1 VSEPSDVRVVED
13 LPFEVDRTPHAWITL
28 VDGTRLAARLWR
40 PKTDDPV
47 PVILE
52 YLPYR
57 KGDSMAAR
65 DEPLGA
71 WFAGHGYAYARV
83 DIRGTGDSDGLI
95 TDEYA
100 PQEQDDGLEVI
111 AWLADQPWCSGTVGM
126 IGISWGGFNGLQIAA
141 RRPPA
146 LKAVISLCSTDDRYA
161 DDVHY
166 DGGCLL
172 AWDMVPWHAVMLSLN
187 ALPPDPDTVGEGWRE
202 TWLRRLDRTPPFL
215 TEWMSH
221 QRRDDYWR
229 HGSVCEDYAAIECP
243 VYMVGGWA
251 DGYTNAIPRT
261 LAGLRGTRK
270 GLIGPWPHSWPHTAD
285 QGPRIDFLHE
295 ALRWW
300 DRWLKD
306 VPNGIDEEPML
317 RAWLQE
323 PAPAGELHLD
333 RPGRWVSEPSWPPP
347 STQPVVRFLGVDGSL
362 GTVTPTAPVELH
374 HRGFQRHGA
383 FAGTW
388 CPYGP
393 EADLPPDQRE
403 EDALCLTFQTEPLAE
418 RLELLGHP
426 RLRLRV
432 AADRPLAFVV
442 ARMCDV
448 SGDGTSTLLSRG
460 ALNLAH
466 RDGHDAPAPL
476 EPGQLVDVE
485 IELDVLGQA
494 VAAGNRLRLA
504 ISSTYWPWLWPS
516 PEPVELTIVAG
527 AASWLELPAR
537 PLGTDDGPPPSF
549 GEPQTAPSLAVED
562 EVTVPAFHRLQR
574 DLVTG
579 SVVMELNQD
588 GDKRMTLPDGLTLIE
603 DNHDRF
609 EIVEG
614 DPLSASVTSGRRLR
628 LERGSWRVD
637 VRTTSSMTSDAER
650 FRLFDRLEA
659 REGDDLV
666 FERTWERDVPR
677 DHV

>member
-1 VSEPSDVRVVED
+1 MV
-13 LPFEVDRTPHAWITL
+13 
-28 VDGTRLAARLWR
+28 
-40 PKTDDPV
+40 
-47 PVILE
+47 
-52 YLPYR
+52 
-57 KGDSMAAR
+57 
-65 DEPLGA
+65 
-71 WFAGHGYAYARV
+71 
-83 DIRGTGDSDGLI
+83 
-95 TDEYA
+95 
-100 PQEQDDGLEVI
+100 
-111 AWLADQPWCSGTVGM
+111 
-126 IGISWGGFNGLQIAA
+126 GISWGGFNGLQIAA

-161 DDVHY
+161 DDVHF

-187 ALPPDPDTVGEGWRE
+187 ALPPDPETVGVGWRK
-202 TWLRRLDRTPPFL
+202 TWLGRLEGTPPFL

-261 LAGLRGTRK
+261 LAGLPGVRK

-300 DRWLKD
+300 DRWLKGE
-306 VPNGIDEEPML
+306 PNGIDQEPML

-323 PAPAGELHLD
+323 PARAGELHVD
-333 RPGRWVSEPSWPPP
+333 RPGRWISEPSWPAP
-347 STQPVVRFLGVDGSL
+347 STEPVVRYLAGDGSL
-362 GTVTPTAPVELH
+362 ETVTPTASVELH

-403 EDALCLTFQTEPLAE
+403 EDALCLTFDTEPLAE

-426 RLRLRV
+426 RLRLRI

-442 ARMCDV
+442 ARLCDV
-448 SGDGTSTLLSRG
+448 SPDGTSTLLSRG

-466 RDGHDAPAPL
+466 RDGHDVPVPL
-476 EPGQLVDVE
+476 EPGQAVDVE
-485 IELDVLGQA
+485 VELDVLGQA

-504 ISSTYWPWLWPS
+504 IASTYWPWLWPS

-527 AASWLELPAR
+527 PGSWLELPAR
-537 PLGTDDGPPPSF
+537 PPGTDDGPLPAF

-579 SVVMELNQD
+579 EVVMELNQD

-603 DNHDRF
+603 ENHDRF

-628 LERGSWRVD
+628 LERGAWRID

-659 REGDDLV
+659 REGEDLV
-666 FERTWERDVPR
+666 FERTWERDVRR
-677 DHV
+677 DHL

>member
-1 VSEPSDVRVVED
+1 MRVVDD
-13 LPFEVDRTPHAWITL
+13 LPFGVERTSHTWISL
-28 VDGTRLAARLWR
+28 ADGTRLAARLWR
-40 PKTDDPV
+40 PRTDDPV
-47 PVILE
+47 PAILE

-57 KGDSMAAR
+57 KGDAMAAR

-83 DIRGTGDSDGLI
+83 DIRGTGDSDGII

-100 PQEQDDGLEVI
+100 PREQDDGLEVI
-111 AWLADQPWCSGTVGM
+111 AWLAAQPWCTGAVGM
-126 IGISWGGFNGLQIAA
+126 VGISWGGFNGLQIAA

-146 LKAVISLCSTDDRYA
+146 LKAVISMCSTDDRYA

-187 ALPPDPDTVGEGWRE
+187 ALPPDPETVGAGWRE
-202 TWLRRLDRTPPFL
+202 TWLERLEATPPFL
-215 TEWMSH
+215 TEWMTH

-229 HGSVCEDYAAIECP
+229 HGSVCEDYASIGCP

-261 LAGLRGTRK
+261 LAGLPGVRK
-270 GLIGPWPHSWPHTAD
+270 GLIGPWPHSWPNTAD

-295 ALRWW
+295 ARRWW

-306 VPNGIDEEPML
+306 EPNGIDEEPML

-323 PAPAGELHLD
+323 PARAGELHLD

-347 STQPVVRFLGVDGSL
+347 STEPVTWHLGGDGSL
-362 GTVTPTAPVELH
+362 GADAPPAPAELV

-383 FAGTW
+383 YAGTW

-403 EDALCLTFQTEPLAE
+403 EDALCLTFETEPLAE

-432 AADRPLAFVV
+432 AADRPMAFVV
-442 ARMCDV
+442 ARLCDV
-448 SGDGTSTLLSRG
+448 APDGTSTLLSRG
-460 ALNLAH
+460 ALNLTH
-466 RDGHDAPAPL
+466 RDGHDVPAPL
-476 EPGQLVDVE
+476 EPGEAVDVR

-494 VAAGNRLRLA
+494 VAPGNRLRLA

-527 AASWLELPAR
+527 QSSSLELPVR
-537 PLGTDDGPPPSF
+537 PHGADDGPLPAF
-549 GEPQTAPSLAVED
+549 GEPEQGPPFAVED
-562 EVTVPAFHRLQR
+562 EVTVPAFHRLHR

-579 SVVMELNQD
+579 EVVMELNQD
-588 GDKRMTLPDGLTLIE
+588 GDKRMTLPDGLSLIE

-609 EIVEG
+609 EIVEE
-614 DPLSASVTSGRRLR
+614 DPLSAAVTSSRRLS
-628 LERGSWRVD
+628 LERGDWRID
-637 VRTTSSMTSDAER
+637 VRTSSRMTSDRER
-650 FRLFDRLEA
+650 FHLFDRLEA
-659 REGDDLV
+659 FAGDDLV
-666 FERTWERDVPR
+666 FERTWQRDVPR